1 MTLNFRQFGESGPAV
16 VILHGLYGSSDNW
29 VTIGRQ
35 LSAQF
40 RVFLPDLRN
49 HGSSPHFPEH
59 SYGEMAHDLMGFAN
73 ANAIENVILVG
84 HSMGGKTA
92 MAFALLH
99 PHMVDKLAVLDIAPK
114 SYASFSNYGIATNN
128 HRLIL
133 DTLAGLPI
141 AQCQSR
147 EEIDQLLE
155 PELKDKGL
163 RQFLLKNVTRDAQ
176 NRFAWK
182 LNVPALQAHLD
193 EILDGFSVSGLNKLS
208 FGKPCVFIR
217 GEKSGYVQD
226 DDVLGI
232 RRMFPKAELVTI
244 PSAGHWLHA
253 EQPELVLKTLVYFLE
268 D

>member
-1 MTLNFRQFGESGPAV
+1 MLNFRQLGESGPNI

-29 VTIGRQ
+29 ITIGRQ
-35 LSAQF
+35 LALRF
-40 RVFLPDLRN
+40 RVYLMDQRN
-49 HGSSPHFPEH
+49 HGNSPHSDEH
-59 SYGEMAHDLMGFAN
+59 SYSSMADDLLKFLDSYKLES
-73 ANAIENVILVG
+73 IILIG

-92 MAFALLH
+92 MTFALQH
-99 PHMVDKLAVLDIAPK
+99 PERVEKLVVMDIAPK
-114 SYASFSNYGIATNN
+114 SYASFSNYGVATNN

-133 DTLAGLPI
+133 DTLVNLPI

-155 PELKDKGL
+155 PTFQDKGL
-163 RQFLLKNVTRDAQ
+163 RQFLLKNVTRDNQ
-176 NRFAWK
+176 NRYAWK
-182 LNVPALQAHLD
+182 LNVAALQRNLD
-193 EILDGFSVSGLNKLS
+193 EILDGFSNSELQKLT
-208 FGKPCVFIR
+208 FNNPCVFVR

>member
-1 MTLNFRQFGESGPAV
+1 MALNYRLLGDSGPTI

-35 LSAQF
+35 LAGQF
-40 RVFLPDLRN
+40 RVYLVDQRN
-49 HGSSPHFPEH
+49 HGNSPHFAQH
-59 SYGEMAHDLMGFAN
+59 NYLAMANDLLDFIDAN
-73 ANAIENVILVG
+73 NLETITLIG

-92 MAFALLH
+92 MTFALQH
-99 PHMVDKLAVLDIAPK
+99 PEKVDKLVVMDIAPK

-128 HRLIL
+128 HGLIL
-133 DTLAGLPI
+133 DTLSKLPI
-141 AQCQSR
+141 AHCQSR

-155 PELKDKGL
+155 PTIHDKGL
-163 RQFLLKNVTRDAQ
+163 RQFLLKNVTRNTHNQ
-176 NRFAWK
+176 FAWK
-182 LNVPALQAHLD
+182 LNVPVLQENLD
-193 EILDGFSVSGLNKLS
+193 EILDGFSNTGLQKFS
-208 FGKPCVFIR
+208 YTKPCVFVR

-226 DDVLGI
+226 DDLLGI

-244 PSAGHWLHA
+244 PAAGHWLHA